1 MDAALKIQFKKLHP
15 AAVVPKRATKD
26 SAGFDLVATEDVTV
40 FGGLGNFM
48 VPTGLAI
55 QMPPGHCGIIMM
67 RSGLA
72 VREHLAVSAG
82 VIDRDY
88 VGELKV
94 VVFHTG
100 GGKSSYT
107 IRAGERFAQI
117 LIKKI
122 SYADSIEVEEFA
134 DLTSESHAGF
144 GSTGKF

>member
-40 FGGLGNFM
+40 FGGLGNVM

-82 VIDRDY
+82 CIDRDY
-88 VGELKV
+88 LSELKV
-94 VVFHTG
+94 IVFRTEPQ
-100 GGKSSYT
+100 SSYT

-134 DLTSESHAGF
+134 DSASESHAGF

>member
-1 MDAALKIQFKKLHP
+1 
-15 AAVVPKRATKD
+15 
-26 SAGFDLVATEDVTV
+26 
-40 FGGLGNFM
+40 
-48 VPTGLAI
+48 
-55 QMPPGHCGIIMM
+55 MM

-72 VREHLAVSAG
+72 VREHLAVSGG

-94 VVFHTG
+94 IVSHNG
-100 GGKSSYT
+100 GSKSSYT

-134 DLTSESHAGF
+134 DSASESHAGF